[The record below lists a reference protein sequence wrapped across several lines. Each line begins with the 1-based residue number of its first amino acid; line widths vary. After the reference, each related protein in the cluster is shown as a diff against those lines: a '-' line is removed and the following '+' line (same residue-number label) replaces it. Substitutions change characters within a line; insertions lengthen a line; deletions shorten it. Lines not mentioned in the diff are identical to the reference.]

1 MVVPLKLRLNKRP
14 LMAPGTDTINT
25 EKSDAVLARLMDL
38 HPKKID
44 LSLDRMHT
52 ILQALD
58 NPQNKI
64 PPVIHIAGTNGKGST
79 TATLRAIAEA
89 AGHRVHVYTS
99 PHLVRFAERIRIA
112 GKIIDEDHL
121 SEVLERCE
129 RAAAGK
135 PITFFEITTAAALL
149 AFSEVPADLCI
160 LEVGLGGRLD
170 ATNVIDKPAAVG
182 ITPVSIDHQ
191 QFLGDTIEAIATEKA
206 GIIKAGV
213 PCVVGY
219 QPKGALKSIKKA
231 AKKAGIKPYYYG
243 DAWHAEA
250 KRTGGFL
257 YEDWKTVSDLP
268 GPSLVGDHQILNASM
283 AIALAHAQKAVPIP
297 DAAIKAGLGWV
308 RWPARLQSLAG
319 TNLATV
325 LGEGT
330 DLWLDGGHNPAAA
343 RVLKSYLRTVD
354 PVERSI
360 TLVLGMM
367 GNKDASGFLK
377 PLTGLLDQVIA
388 VDIAGEEGTASA
400 SFLAGAA
407 TDLGISGVM
416 AKDVR
421 SALTTIAEKANPER
435 PPFVLIGGSL
445 YLAGHVLRETG
456 LFPE

>member
-1 MVVPLKLRLNKRP
+1 MT
-14 LMAPGTDTINT
+14 PGADTIDT
-25 EKSDAVLARLMDL
+25 KKSDAVLARLLEL

-44 LSLDRMHT
+44 LSLERMHRM
-52 ILQALD
+52 LAVLGD
-58 NPQNKI
+58 PQKKL

-112 GKIIDEDHL
+112 GKVIDEEHL
-121 SEVLERCE
+121 ISLLERCE
-129 RAAAGK
+129 RAAMDQ

-170 ATNVIDKPAAVG
+170 ATNVVDSPAAVG
-182 ITPVSIDHQ
+182 ITPISVDHQ
-191 QFLGDTIEAIATEKA
+191 QYLGETIEEIAAEKA
-206 GIIKAGV
+206 AIIKPGV
-213 PCVVGY
+213 PCVVGF
-219 QPKGALKSIKKA
+219 QPKAALSSISIVA
-231 AKKAGIKPYYYG
+231 EKAGVTPYYYS
-243 DAWHAEA
+243 DAWHAET
-250 KRTGGFL
+250 KPDGGFL
-257 YEDWKTVSDLP
+257 FEDWKAVLDLP
-268 GPSLVGDHQILNASM
+268 SPNLIGDHQILNASL
-283 AIALAHAQKAVPIP
+283 AIAIAHAQKAVVIP

-319 TNLATV
+319 SNLHGL
-325 LGEGT
+325 LGEGA

-343 RVLKSYLRTVD
+343 RVIRTYLRGID

-367 GNKDASGFLK
+367 GNKDAAGFLK
-377 PLTGLLDQVIA
+377 PLAGLLDQVIA
-388 VDIAGEEGTASA
+388 VSIPGEEGAA
-400 SFLAGAA
+400 NPAFLAAAA

-421 SALTTIAEKANPER
+421 SALETIAQKANPER

-445 YLAGHVLRETG
+445 YLAGKVLRETEM
-456 LFPE
+456 LPE

>member
-1 MVVPLKLRLNKRP
+1 MT
-14 LMAPGTDTINT
+14 PGEDTIDT
-25 EKSDAVLARLMDL
+25 AKSDAVLARLMAL

-44 LSLDRMHT
+44 LSLDRM
-52 ILQALD
+52 LRLLEALG
-58 NPQNKI
+58 NPQKKL

-121 SEVLERCE
+121 TSLLERCE
-129 RAAAGK
+129 QAAMDQ

-149 AFSEVPADLCI
+149 AFSEVAADLCI

-170 ATNVIDKPAAVG
+170 ATNVIDTPAAVA
-182 ITPVSIDHQ
+182 ITPISVDHQ
-191 QFLGDTIEAIATEKA
+191 QFLGETLEEIALEKA
-206 GIIKAGV
+206 AIIKPGA

-219 QPKGALKSIKKA
+219 QPKAALASVKEA
-231 AKKAGIKPYYYG
+231 AEKAGVKPYYYSE
-243 DAWHAEA
+243 AWHAEA
-250 KRTGGFL
+250 KAGGGFL
-257 YEDWKTVSDLP
+257 YEDWKAVLDLP
-268 GPSLVGDHQILNASM
+268 SPNLIGEHQILNASL
-283 AIALAHAQKAVPIP
+283 AIAIAHTQKAVIIP

-308 RWPARLQSLAG
+308 RWPARLQNLAG
-319 TNLATV
+319 SELHGL
-325 LGEGT
+325 LGEGA

-343 RVLKSYLRTVD
+343 RVIRTYLRSID
-354 PVERSI
+354 PVDRSI

-367 GNKDASGFLK
+367 GNKDVAGFLK
-377 PLTGLLDQVIA
+377 PLAGLLDQVIA
-388 VDIAGEEGTASA
+388 VGIPGEEGAASPA
-400 SFLAGAA
+400 FLAGAA

-421 SALTTIAEKANPER
+421 AALKTIAQKANPER

-445 YLAGHVLRETG
+445 YLAGQVLRETG
-456 LFPE
+456 MLPE